1 MIKGIG
7 VDIIEIDRVKQ
18 AVEEYGDKFLKKVFT
33 KKEIA
38 YCRVRKQYRYPELAV
53 RFAAK
58 EAYSKA
64 LGIGVNGLGRGKKGL
79 DWLDVEV
86 VNNALGKPYIAAN
99 SQILENVHVS
109 LSHNHTTAVA
119 QVVIEG

>member
-7 VDIIEIDRVKQ
+7 VDIIEIDRVRQ
-18 AVEEYGDKFLKKVFT
+18 AIEDYGDKFLKKVFT

-38 YCRVRKQYRYPELAV
+38 YCKTNQQYRYPELAV

-64 LGIGVNGLGRGKKGL
+64 LGIGVKGLGRGKKGL

-86 VNNALGKPYIAAN
+86 VNNELGKPHISAN
-99 SQILENVHVS
+99 SQILERVHVS